1 MEILI
6 EDRQDRYGISHE
18 EIEEKAKRLL
28 NALECPDGELSIL
41 IVGDIEIARLNKI
54 YLSRSGPTNVIAFP
68 MRNGSSPQINP
79 NLLGDVV
86 ISLDT
91 AAREARHAGI
101 SVETRFDQL
110 LIHGILH
117 LFGFDHEKT
126 SQQANAMRA
135 KEKELLALLQH
146 SLTTSNCRHPDLLV

>member
-6 EDRQDRYGISHE
+6 EDRQNRYRIAQKR
-18 EIEEKAKRLL
+18 IKKKAKTIL
-28 NALECPDGELSIL
+28 NALESPDGELSIL
-41 IVGDIEIARLNKI
+41 IVDDPEIAKLNKT
-54 YLSRSGPTNVIAFP
+54 YLGRSGPTNVIAFP
-68 MRNGSSPQINP
+68 MQEGAFGEINP

-91 AAREARHAGI
+91 AAREAREDSI
-101 SVETRFDQL
+101 SVESRFDQL

-126 SQQANAMRA
+126 SEQTEEMTI
-135 KEKELLALLQH
+135 KEEQLLKLL
-146 SLTTSNCRHPDLLV
+146 

>member
-6 EDRQDRYGISHE
+6 EDRQDRYRIAHE
-18 EIEEKAKRLL
+18 EIKKKAKTIL
-28 NALECPDGELSIL
+28 NALECHDGALSIL
-41 IVGDIEIARLNKI
+41 IVNDPEIAKLNKT
-54 YLSRSGPTNVIAFP
+54 YLGRSGPTNVIAFSMQEGP
-68 MRNGSSPQINP
+68 FGQINP

-91 AAREARHAGI
+91 AAREAQDATM
-101 SVETRFDQL
+101 SVESRLDQL

-126 SQQANAMRA
+126 SEQAKAMRM
-135 KEKELLALLQH
+135 KEEELLKLL
-146 SLTTSNCRHPDLLV
+146 

>member
-6 EDRQDRYGISHE
+6 EDRQDRHRMAQKKIQGTA
-18 EIEEKAKRLL
+18 KAIL

-41 IVGDIEIARLNKI
+41 IVDDAEIAKINKT
-54 YLSRSGPTNVIAFP
+54 YLGRSGPTNVIAFP
-68 MRNGSSPQINP
+68 MTEGQFGDINP

-91 AAREARHAGI
+91 AAREARDDCV
-101 SVETRFDQL
+101 SLESRFDQL

-117 LFGFDHEKT
+117 LFGFDHEQT
-126 SQQANAMRA
+126 SEEDKRMA
-135 KEKELLALLQH
+135 EKAQELLECLH
-146 SLTTSNCRHPDLLV
+146 KSRSVPKSDESV

>member
-1 MEILI
+1 MGILI
-6 EDRQDRYGISHE
+6 EDRQNRYRIAQKK
-18 EIEEKAKRLL
+18 IKKKARTIL

-41 IVGDIEIARLNKI
+41 IVDDAEIAKLNKTF
-54 YLSRSGPTNVIAFP
+54 LGRSGPTNVIAFP
-68 MRNGSSPQINP
+68 MQEGPFREINP

-91 AAREARHAGI
+91 AAREARQDCI
-101 SVETRFDQL
+101 SVESRFDQL

-126 SQQANAMRA
+126 SKQA
-135 KEKELLALLQH
+135 KEMMMEEEKLLAML
-146 SLTTSNCRHPDLLV
+146 

>member
-6 EDRQDRYGISHE
+6 EDRQDRYRIAHE
-18 EIEEKAKRLL
+18 EIEKKAKTVL

-41 IVGDIEIARLNKI
+41 IVDDLEIARLNKT
-54 YLSRSGPTNVIAFP
+54 YLDRSGPTNVIAFA
-68 MRNGSSPQINP
+68 MQDGTFGQITP

-91 AAREARHAGI
+91 AAREAQHAGI
-101 SVETRFDQL
+101 SVESRFDQL

-126 SQQANAMRA
+126 PEQTKAMRT
-135 KEKELLALLQH
+135 KEEELLEVL
-146 SLTTSNCRHPDLLV
+146 

>member
-6 EDRQDRYGISHE
+6 DDRQNRYRIAQKK
-18 EIEEKAKRLL
+18 IKKKAKTIL
-28 NALECPDGELSIL
+28 NALESPDGELSIL
-41 IVGDIEIARLNKI
+41 IVDDPEIAKLNKT
-54 YLSRSGPTNVIAFP
+54 YLGRSGPTNVIAFP
-68 MRNGSSPQINP
+68 MQKGAFRQINP

-91 AAREARHAGI
+91 AAREAREDCI
-101 SVETRFDQL
+101 SVESRFDQL

-126 SQQANAMRA
+126 SEQTEEMTI
-135 KEKELLALLQH
+135 KEEQLLAML
-146 SLTTSNCRHPDLLV
+146 